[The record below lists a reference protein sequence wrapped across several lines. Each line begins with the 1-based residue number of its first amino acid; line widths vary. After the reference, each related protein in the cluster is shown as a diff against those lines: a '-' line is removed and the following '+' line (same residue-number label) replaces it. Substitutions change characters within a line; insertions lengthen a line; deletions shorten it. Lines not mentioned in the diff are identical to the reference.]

1 MRKGLMVLVFLMMV
15 PVSSRTQTVEV
26 LFNGGNDAYR
36 SGKFQEAVSAFESII
51 QQGFVSPEVFFNLG
65 NAYYRQGMMARAILA
80 YERALRL
87 APGDPDIGHNLRLA
101 NLRIVDRIEP
111 VPELFLVGWIRAIT
125 NLLPLSMN
133 VRIVLLAWI
142 VLFSSLAL
150 AYGVRRPF
158 AARIARWCVPGS
170 LIVVVLAGAVLGV
183 QAVRFNDRSEAIV
196 MSRVLTAKN
205 SPDPQSV
212 DAFVLH
218 EGLKVKV
225 SDQVAEWVMITL
237 ADGKVGWIH
246 SGDCERI

>member
-1 MRKGLMVLVFLMMV
+1 MRKGLMFLVLLMMV
-15 PVSSRTQTVEV
+15 PVSSWTQTVGD

-51 QQGFVSPEVFFNLG
+51 QQGFVSPEVYFNLG

-87 APGDPDIGHNLRLA
+87 APDPDIGHNLRLA

-111 VPELFLVGWIRAIT
+111 VPELFLVGWIRAVT
-125 NLLPLSMN
+125 NLLPLSTN
-133 VRIVLLAWI
+133 VRIVLFAWI

-158 AARIARWCVPGS
+158 AVRIARWCVPGS
-170 LIVVVLAGAVLGV
+170 LIVVVLFGAVLGV

-225 SDQVAEWVMITL
+225 SDQVAEWVKITL